1 MNNEEIKIENM
12 MSGESKGVTRL
23 IFLRHDMLRLDLE
36 MKDETKWKWKMNPR
50 ENEREK
56 ESEDEKR

>member
-36 MKDETKWKWKMNPR
+36 KKPK
-50 ENEREK
+50 
-56 ESEDEKR
+56 KRVIEMVSRN